1 MAKRIVKIG
10 GMSCDH
16 CKKSVTEALEALN
29 GVSDVSVD
37 LAAGTASIDLDEAQC
52 GEDGIRAAIEDI
64 GFDYLGIR

>member
-16 CKKSVTEALEALN
+16 CKKSVTEVN